1 VADFDNRTGPRNGV
15 TPYAKTI
22 AAGIIVLFVGGL
34 GKYIWDLNQQ
44 LQSMRQDLGKDY
56 VLMAVHRADL
66 DRLNDFMVEG
76 KRFTL
81 EKGEDLED
89 DIGKVAADHAM
100 LQLLVSKNTL
110 RIASMPHSLLYPFD
124 DAWKRRISD
133 LEKGQAINAE
143 RIDKLQKSVNK

>member
-1 VADFDNRTGPRNGV
+1 VADFDNRTGARNGV

-22 AAGIIVLFVGGL
+22 AAGIIVLFVGGF

-44 LQSMRQDLGKDY
+44 IHEIRQDLTKDY
-56 VLMAVHRADL
+56 VLMAVHRSDL

-89 DIGKVAADHAM
+89 DIIKAAEDHNM
-100 LQLLVSKNTL
+100 LRLRVSKNTL
-110 RIASMPHSLLYPFD
+110 KLASMPHSLRYPFD
-124 DAWKRRISD
+124 ANWKLRISD
-133 LEKGQAINAE
+133 LEKGQALNAE